1 MIRQTIILMD
11 SDVAITAI
19 ITSHTGTRKH
29 GKGTPGV
36 LQTSYAVSPC
46 GSTYGSYF
54 DSLATLMIDT
64 FFVAIAV
71 KRIQ

>member
-1 MIRQTIILMD
+1 MIRQAIILMD

-36 LQTSYAVSPC
+36 LQTS
-46 GSTYGSYF
+46 
-54 DSLATLMIDT
+54 
-64 FFVAIAV
+64 
-71 KRIQ
+71 